1 MNDQGLNCTF
11 DRFFYLFI
19 FILTGT
25 NRKLMNGS
33 IIKYDLLINTK
44 GISEDLLSSIDRTI
58 QLVTTI
64 VKINTRKKSKT
75 FS

>member
-33 IIKYDLLINTK
+33 TIKYDLLINTK
-44 GISEDLLSSIDRTI
+44 GISEALLSSIDRTI
-58 QLVTTI
+58 ELVTI
-64 VKINTRKKSKT
+64 IAKINTRKKSN
-75 FS
+75 